1 MSIAL
6 GTAIAYMTL
15 DIKGFKSGMDEVQ
28 RSMDTLQSNSA
39 GASDKVQAMGQ
50 VFSSMGTV
58 LTQNVTVPLVGLGAQ
73 CVKTANEFQSSML
86 DVQKLS
92 GATGSEFE
100 QLKAKAAEM
109 GEATV
114 FTAKESADAMG
125 YMALAGWKT
134 KDMLAGIEPVLN
146 LAAAAGTDL
155 ALTSDIVTDNL
166 TAFGMEA
173 EETTRFVDVMAA
185 TMANSNTTVEMLGE
199 SFKYC
204 APIANTLGYSV
215 EDTSLALGLMA
226 NSGIKASQAGT
237 TLRKALTS
245 MAAPTDK
252 AAAMMKEYGI
262 SLTDSEGKSKTL
274 RQVMIEL
281 RETFGGLNI
290 DLVDSEGNLKS
301 YEQLMDEA
309 ANSTEKQANMQAIQA
324 ANTIFGKTAMS
335 GMLAIINSSE
345 ESWDKLA
352 GAIDNSNGATQKMVD
367 TMARG
372 LGYQIEILK
381 SGVEEL
387 GRQFG
392 EVLQPMVMA
401 VVKVLQ
407 GFFQLLIMI
416 PKPIKV
422 LIAAILML
430 VAALGPLMVI
440 VGTVILKLPK
450 LKLAVEACMLAFSNF
465 GILIAGAV
473 TNALGYLVVAL
484 RFPLVALADLG
495 RYLMM
500 LGGKIIPVVIG
511 AFKSLWAFMLANPI
525 TLVIAAIA
533 ALGVSLKLLYDNCE
547 WFRDMWDSAWN
558 KILAA
563 FNEVKKELQPQFEEL
578 GEQVNKLKSNFEE
591 ALDKIG
597 DSFMKLVSNPAFKAL
612 MSFIISTALNNAIGL
627 INLLADALAYV
638 TDIAIDALDAL
649 NKLFEGDW
657 VGALQGFA
665 NIWGNIIGDMQY
677 WFNALIIIVR
687 KGLMDIWLTIQDT
700 ISGWPIADIIM
711 DLISGLSGVLGFIQ
725 DFVNTVFDVVQ
736 AALGGNWE
744 EVKTLL
750 IGYFE
755 SLPEHL
761 WGALQWVGDF
771 IGDLFIMIMEL
782 LGMAFEGIITFI
794 LNWLGQLWES
804 ISTWFTEKM
813 TQLGEWFA
821 SLPQLIYDALTALG
835 DTIHQW
841 GTELDTWLNELWTMI
856 GESMNTFFWETLPFM
871 LGQALGSILNL
882 FIVEIPKWG
891 QTIWAEVS
899 TWPGKFWEWFM
910 KVDEKV
916 GQWSKE
922 FGDLAKQAGKDFVNW
937 CITEIKALPGRVWD
951 WLVNTWNKAVKW
963 KDDMKQKAK
972 ETGQQFVKDCEN
984 AIRNLPQT
992 IWNIFFKTEQK
1003 ADTHKKNMGNKG
1015 KSAGKSFGDN
1025 LKSAMRGLPSAMA
1038 NIGEDIVRGL
1048 WDGISG
1054 LTGWLGRKA
1063 STWARNFINGV
1074 KDKFKIHSPSRVFRD
1089 EIGTMLVRGMAV
1101 GMENEWVG
1109 LMGMADTMVR
1119 DLTRTFNSP
1128 MDVGFTDGF
1137 NDTEV
1142 ISRNKTNQFVFQIGK
1157 VENNREQD
1165 LEELADELAFYINQ
1179 RV

>member
-28 RSMDTLQSNSA
+28 RSMATLQSNSS

-58 LTQNVTVPLVGLGAQ
+58 LTQNVTVPLVGLGTQ
-73 CVKTANEFQSSML
+73 CVKTASEFESAML
-86 DVQKLS
+86 NVKKLS
-92 GATGSEFE
+92 GATGKDFE
-100 QLKAKAAEM
+100 DLKAKAAEM

-166 TAFGMEA
+166 TAFGMTA
-173 EETTRFVDVMAA
+173 DETTRFVDVMAA

-252 AAAMMKEYGI
+252 AAAMMKDYGI

-274 RQVMIEL
+274 RQVMTDL
-281 RETFGGLNI
+281 RKTFGGLNI
-290 DLVDSEGNLKS
+290 ELTDSEGNLKS
-301 YEQLMDEA
+301 YEQLMNEA

-345 ESWDKLA
+345 ESWNKLA
-352 GAIDNSNGATQKMVD
+352 DAIDNSEGATQKMVD
-367 TMARG
+367 TMAEG
-372 LGYQIEILK
+372 LDYQIEILK

-387 GRQFG
+387 ARQFG
-392 EVLQPMVMA
+392 DVLKPMVMG

-407 GFFQLLIMI
+407 GFFQILIAI
-416 PKPIKV
+416 PKPIKAV
-422 LIAAILML
+422 IAALLML
-430 VAALGPLMVI
+430 VAALGPFMLM
-440 VGTVILKLPK
+440 VGTVILKLPQM
-450 LKLAVEACMLAFSNF
+450 KLALEACMLAFSRF
-465 GILIAGAV
+465 GLLIAGSV

-484 RFPLVALADLG
+484 RFPLVALGDLG
-495 RYLMM
+495 RYIMM
-500 LGGKIIPVVIG
+500 LGSRIIPVLLG
-511 AFKSLWAFMLANPI
+511 ALKSLWALMLANPI
-525 TLVIAAIA
+525 TLVIAAVA
-533 ALGVSLKLLYDNCE
+533 ALVVGIKLLYQNCE
-547 WFRDMWDSAWN
+547 WFRDMWQKAWN
-558 KILAA
+558 KVAA
-563 FNEVKKELQPQFEEL
+563 AVHKAKKELQPQFDEI
-578 GEQVNKLKSNFEE
+578 GDKLKELKGKFEDS
-591 ALDKIG
+591 LGKIG
-597 DSFMKLVSNPAFKAL
+597 DAFMKLVNHPAFK
-612 MSFIISTALNNAIGL
+612 SFMNFLISTAMENAIRMIGFL
-627 INLLADALAYV
+627 TDALLYL

-657 VGALQGFA
+657 MGALQGFA
-665 NIWGNIIGDMQY
+665 DIWGNIIGDMQY
-677 WFNALIIIVR
+677 WFNMLIIMVK
-687 KGLMDIWLTIQDT
+687 KGLNDLWLSIQDT
-700 ISGWPIADIIM
+700 VGNWPIARLII
-711 DLISGLSGVLGFIQ
+711 DLFRGLGGVLGFIQ
-725 DFVNTVFDVVQ
+725 DFVNTAFDIAQ
-736 AALGGNWE
+736 EALSGNWG

-750 IGYFE
+750 FGYFE
-755 SLPEHL
+755 RLPEYL
-761 WGALQWVGDF
+761 WGALQWLGDF
-771 IGDLFIMIMEL
+771 ISDIFVTIIEL
-782 LGMAFEGIITFI
+782 LGIALEGLITFI
-794 LNWLGQLWES
+794 LNWLGQLWDN

-813 TQLGEWFA
+813 NQVGEWFA
-821 SLPQLIYDALTALG
+821 GLPQLIYDALNALG

-841 GTELDTWLNELWTMI
+841 GTELDTWLNGMWARI
-856 GESMNTFFWETLPFM
+856 GESLDTFFWETLPFM
-871 LGQALGSILNL
+871 LGQALGFILNL

-891 QTIWAEVS
+891 KAIWDEVS
-899 TWPGKFWEWFM
+899 TWPGKFWNWFM

-922 FGDLAKQAGKDFVNW
+922 FGEMARKAGKDFITW
-937 CITEIKALPGRVWD
+937 CITEIKLLPGRVWN
-951 WLVNTWNKAVKW
+951 WLVQTWNKAVKW
-963 KDDMKQKAK
+963 KDDMKQKAR
-972 ETGQQFVKDCEN
+972 EAGQQFVKDCEN

-992 IWNIFFKTEQK
+992 MWNIFFKTEQK

-1015 KSAGKSFGDN
+1015 KGAGKSFGDN
-1025 LKSAMRGLPSAMA
+1025 LKSAMRSLPSEMGK
-1038 NIGEDIVRGL
+1038 IGSNIVRGL

-1063 STWARNFINGV
+1063 SSWASNFIKGI
-1074 KDKFKIHSPSRVFRD
+1074 KSKFDIHSPSRVFRD
-1089 EIGTMLVRGMAV
+1089 EIGVMLVRGMAV
-1101 GMENEWVG
+1101 GMEKEWTS
-1109 LMGMADTMVR
+1109 LMSIADNMVT
-1119 DLTRTFNSP
+1119 DLTNTFNNPIDLGLDS
-1128 MDVGFTDGF
+1128 GFKDP
-1137 NDTEV
+1137 EV
-1142 ISRNKTNQFVFQIGK
+1142 ITKNRNNQFVFHIDK